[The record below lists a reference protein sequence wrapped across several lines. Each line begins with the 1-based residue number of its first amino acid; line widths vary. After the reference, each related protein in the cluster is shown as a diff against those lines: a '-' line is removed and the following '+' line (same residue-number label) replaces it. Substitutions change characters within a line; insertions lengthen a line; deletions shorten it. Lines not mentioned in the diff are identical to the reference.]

1 MFEFEEN
8 PHSGARIRV
17 IGVGGGGGNAIS
29 TMITSKLRGVD
40 FIVSNTDKQALL
52 AAPTDN
58 RIQLGV
64 ELTKGLGA
72 GADPDVGRNAAL
84 EDYAKLVD
92 VLSGSDL
99 VFITAGMGGGTGTGG
114 APVVADAAKE
124 VGALTVGVVTKPF
137 FFEGKKRM
145 KQAQRGLDELRE
157 SVDTLIVIPNQKLV
171 SLAEQDM
178 SIVEA
183 FKKADEVLLKAVQ
196 GISDLVN
203 IRGHINLDF
212 ADVRTI
218 MSNKGLALMG
228 TGIAT
233 GSNRAV
239 EAANMAISS
248 PLLEDIAIDGAM
260 GIIINITG
268 GPNLT
273 LHEVNAASSLI
284 HDAAHED
291 ADIIFGQ
298 VIDPSLKDEVRVTVI
313 ATGFTGA
320 DARKAASVASIP
332 VVQAQ
337 DFILKQREIKPEPR
351 PEVKSEVKKDI
362 PQMVRKKRDED
373 LEQAKKIAKELG
385 LSDEEYDIPTFIR
398 KQTTDA

>member
-40 FIVSNTDKQALL
+40 FIVANTDKQALH

-58 RIQLGV
+58 RIQLGI

-183 FKKADEVLLKAVQ
+183 FKKAEEVLLKAVQ

-218 MSNKGLALMG
+218 MSN
-228 TGIAT
+228 
-233 GSNRAV
+233 
-239 EAANMAISS
+239 
-248 PLLEDIAIDGAM
+248 
-260 GIIINITG
+260 
-268 GPNLT
+268 
-273 LHEVNAASSLI
+273 
-284 HDAAHED
+284 
-291 ADIIFGQ
+291 
-298 VIDPSLKDEVRVTVI
+298 
-313 ATGFTGA
+313 
-320 DARKAASVASIP
+320 
-332 VVQAQ
+332 
-337 DFILKQREIKPEPR
+337 
-351 PEVKSEVKKDI
+351 
-362 PQMVRKKRDED
+362 
-373 LEQAKKIAKELG
+373 
-385 LSDEEYDIPTFIR
+385 
-398 KQTTDA
+398 